1 MNINSLKTENREKS
15 LIERI
20 ATNWKK
26 TGSAAAMVLI
36 SGALVACDG
45 YENNAV
51 NTPDDNLITNDT
63 EAVETVT
70 SVEEVKEDT
79 EEYIGETVTISG
91 EVENVVSLDSFV
103 LEDEENL
110 FDQGEVLVISVENQ
124 IEPIREGEN
133 VQVTGEV
140 RRFEITELE
149 RDYDL
154 TWDLDLQR
162 ELEAEYEDKT
172 VIVAD
177 FTRVL

>member
-1 MNINSLKTENREKS
+1 MNLNSLKSENKETN
-15 LIERI
+15 LIKRI
-20 ATNWKK
+20 VTNWKK
-26 TGSAAAMVLI
+26 SGSAVAMVLI
-36 SGALVACDG
+36 SGVLVACDG

-70 SVEEVKEDT
+70 SVEEVKENT

-91 EVENVVSLDSFV
+91 EVENVVSLNSFV

-110 FDQGEVLVISVENQ
+110 FDEDEVLVISVENQ
-124 IEPIREGEN
+124 LEPIVDGEN

-154 TWDLDLQR
+154 TWDLDIQR
-162 ELEAEYEDKT
+162 ELEAEYKDKT
-172 VIVAD
+172 VVVAD

>member
-1 MNINSLKTENREKS
+1 MNFNTLKSENKETN
-15 LIERI
+15 LIKRL
-20 ATNWKK
+20 ANNWKK
-26 TGSAAAMVLI
+26 SGSAVAMLLL

-45 YENNAV
+45 YENNAL

-63 EAVETVT
+63 EAVETAT
-70 SVEEVKEDT
+70 SVEEIKEDT
-79 EEYIGETVTISG
+79 EEFIGETVTISG
-91 EVENVVSLDSFV
+91 EVENVVSLNSFV
-103 LEDEENL
+103 LQDEDNL
-110 FDQGEVLVISVENQ
+110 FDEEQVLVISVDNQ
-124 IEPIREGEN
+124 TEPIVEGEN

-140 RRFEITELE
+140 RRFNITELD

-162 ELEAEYEDKT
+162 ELEAEFRDKT

>member
-1 MNINSLKTENREKS
+1 MNINSLKSENKETN
-15 LIERI
+15 LIKRI

-26 TGSAAAMVLI
+26 SGSAAAMILL

-45 YENNAV
+45 YENNAL
-51 NTPDDNLITNDT
+51 NTQDDNIITNDP

-70 SVEEVKEDT
+70 SVEDIKEDT

-103 LEDEENL
+103 LEDEGNL
-110 FDQGEVLVISVENQ
+110 FDEDQVLVISVENQ

-162 ELEAEYEDKT
+162 ELEAEYKDKT
-172 VIVAD
+172 VVVAE

>member
-1 MNINSLKTENREKS
+1 MNFNTLKTEKQEKS
-15 LIERI
+15 LIQRI

-26 TGSAAAMVLI
+26 SGSALAMVLI

-45 YENNAV
+45 YENNAL
-51 NTPDDNLITNDT
+51 NTQDDNIITNDP
-63 EAVETVT
+63 EPVETVT
-70 SVEEVKEDT
+70 SVEEIKDDT
-79 EEYIGETVTISG
+79 EEFIGETVTISG
-91 EVENVVSLDSFV
+91 EVENVVSLNSFV
-103 LEDEENL
+103 LQDEDNL
-110 FDQGEVLVISVENQ
+110 FDEEEVLVISVDNQ
-124 IEPIREGEN
+124 TEPIVDGEN

-140 RRFEITELE
+140 RRFNITELE

-162 ELEAEYEDKT
+162 ELEAEFRDKT